1 MVEVLTT
8 ALVSNVLVLGI
19 IGFLSR
25 NLVTHLLDKDKKN
38 HENQLEIEKI
48 RFQASFSWVYEK
60 QALAVSELYD
70 LFLEL
75 ESMVNGGIYLENW
88 NDYRR
93 QLELLRSKYHKSRIF
108 IPNELDELILNIIK
122 IGIDIMGKSTS
133 DPFCKNLSQ
142 DLRATKESA
151 LKEMRRLLSVAGV
164 NS

>member
-1 MVEVLTT
+1 MSHGGFMVEVLTT

-25 NLVTHLLDKDKKN
+25 NLVTHLLDKDKRN
-38 HENQLEIEKI
+38 HENQLDIEKI

-60 QALAVSELYD
+60 QALAVSELYE

-93 QLELLRSKYHKSRIF
+93 QLEILRSKYHKSRF
-108 IPNELDELILNIIK
+108 LFQ
-122 IGIDIMGKSTS
+122 MSWMS
-133 DPFCKNLSQ
+133 
-142 DLRATKESA
+142 
-151 LKEMRRLLSVAGV
+151 
-164 NS
+164 